1 LSTTN
6 NKGWRTI
13 NFDLPDELRRHGI
26 YRIAKEGNGK
36 TWMCSVRCSDKRTDP
51 PKDTL
56 TVFGIGSSWE
66 KTLKNFDKQMAD
78 KLDSMTKEM
87 VRFFIADNAPSL
99 QFDTVLPPTEEEQN
113 ASDEAEEQVRAVSVE
128 QAMRMDSGLVLI
140 EGLVTTMNELY
151 KLVKEER
158 WICSN
163 CNRMT
168 TRTVRNILQQPSMK
182 TPCEACNSRDFKDRY
197 EYINTVELLI
207 QPEEIPENPLDGL
220 IVYVFDENTR
230 GIIIGERI
238 KIQGRIEHVQDPRSK
253 KYHTVL
259 LAQNVKYESRK
270 KLQLTEQDIE
280 ECKKFVAQPDFKQKL
295 VSTFAP
301 NIIKESHKK
310 LGLILCAIGAPE
322 NNRHRGRINGLM
334 IGPPALAKAKLGQE
348 IIKTRFNSRYVS
360 GKNTTGGSLTAM
372 ILNENGKL
380 SMHFGPAVLAKNAVC
395 FVNEFDKLD
404 PKQQEAALE
413 VMEEGNVH
421 MNKFAK
427 LVKIPA
433 PTTIIA
439 SANPRNNRWLDPNI
453 IKSEEIPFSSLILNR
468 FDIILVFRDINGE
481 EADRA
486 FADTKTEYDESHGEE
501 EPDYSLICKLFEYAR
516 SINPRLTQSARAQLI
531 EYYVKLRKH
540 NDNYL
545 FNTRTL
551 ESIFRITKAFA
562 RLHLSSVVDDS
573 ICDETIVF
581 MNEMFQDFHCAIHV
595 VENPWT
601 VTFNATMKAIQNHK
615 EKIELNEAVK
625 MACDRNDLAD
635 IYIGHVFE
643 QKNNIKLRSICT
655 AILENPNIERVGEHP
670 TVVRWKKTDVGD
682 VDDVG
687 DRQKDSAYQQNK
699 KNNEESNEE
708 KKSVKDTEIS
718 KETSPISPI
727 SPRIVGE
734 EEINLEPVSGEGAS
748 ITETTQAD
756 FNYGDFSCPK
766 CERLF
771 PTETNRQIHIES
783 EHLRRLHEPYRSGSK
798 WYCKNCKE
806 TGDKFHLQETTC
818 KGTKKK

>member
-182 TPCEACNSRDFKDRY
+182 TPCEACNSRDFKDRH

-334 IGPPALAKAKLGQE
+334 IGPPALAKTKLGQE